1 METVMNDTEVPQPA
15 TDSARERHAIDQGR
29 RDDKVAAPDPATAPL
44 GTDDEA
50 AQGHDEAG
58 LKTAREQAARGAP
71 PKISGRWYKGAR

>member
-1 METVMNDTEVPQPA
+1 MNETDAPKPGTHG
-15 TDSARERHAIDQGR
+15 ARERHAIDQGR
-29 RDDKVAAPDPATAPL
+29 KNDKVAASDPATAPL

-71 PKISGRWYKGAR
+71 PKGAR

>member
-1 METVMNDTEVPQPA
+1 MNEPQAPKPA
-15 TDSARERHAIDQGR
+15 TDSAQERDAIDAGR

-71 PKISGRWYKGAR
+71 PKAAR